1 MIADLV
7 SIIIP
12 CYNGEEYLAKTLDSI
27 LNQTY
32 KKLEIFF
39 VNDGSIDKTEKIA
52 LEYKEKF
59 EKNDMKFNYI
69 YQENQ
74 GQAAAINNV
83 LKLINGN
90 FLTWPDSDD
99 LLTPNSIEKRVN
111 FLKENKDYGFV
122 RNAVEIREFKTERK
136 ISEFRLY
143 KDINENIFE
152 DLIYCNNVFF
162 SPVSYM
168 VNTRFFKLVNPEM
181 EIYPSRAGQNL
192 QMLLPLAYKYKCG
205 YIDEYLCT
213 YYIRNNSDSRH
224 KHDTLEKS
232 IFEYDNHVDV
242 LKKTLTKIGVYDEY
256 KDYINFKFIRL
267 KLNSSYRFENY
278 KFIKKF
284 YEELKNG
291 KQLSIKD
298 RIKFMIK
305 NNAILNFMYKKI
317 KR

>member
-59 EKNDMKFNYI
+59 EKNDIKFNYI

-143 KDINENIFE
+143 TDINENIFE

-168 VNTRFFKLVNPEM
+168 VNTRFFKLVNPICIGL
-181 EIYPSRAGQNL
+181 EILSPKLLKYDILLVSTFVSNISNIKIITVIIVPSIPICLFSPITNL
-192 QMLLPLAYKYKCG
+192 SPYF
-205 YIDEYLCT
+205 
-213 YYIRNNSDSRH
+213 
-224 KHDTLEKS
+224 TLYHEP
-232 IFEYDNHVDV
+232 
-242 LKKTLTKIGVYDEY
+242 
-256 KDYINFKFIRL
+256 
-267 KLNSSYRFENY
+267 
-278 KFIKKF
+278 
-284 YEELKNG
+284 
-291 KQLSIKD
+291 
-298 RIKFMIK
+298 
-305 NNAILNFMYKKI
+305 
-317 KR
+317 